1 MDKTAVKVVIETP
14 RGSTEKYDYDK
25 KSGYFLL
32 KKILPAGMV
41 FPYDFGFIPGTRGE
55 DGDPLDIMVL
65 SEFRSFP
72 GCMME
77 CRLLGAIIAEQG
89 KEKQKKVRNDRY
101 LAVPICSGAFQY
113 LHDIDQLPPE
123 MTVQLEDFFIN
134 YNKAEGK
141 VFQPHG
147 LMNADGAFKE
157 IKANSSR
164 QKGK

>member
-1 MDKTAVKVVIETP
+1 MKTSTITVVIETP

-25 KSGYFLL
+25 KSGHYLL
-32 KKILPAGMV
+32 RKILPAGMI

-65 SEFRSFP
+65 SEFKSFP

-77 CRLLGAIIAEQG
+77 CRLLGGIMAEQG

-101 LAVPICSGAFQY
+101 LSIPIFSSVFQY
-113 LHDIDQLPPE
+113 LQAIDQVPSE
-123 MTVQLEDFFIN
+123 MVTQLEDFFVN

-141 VFQPHG
+141 VFHCLG
-147 LMNADGAFKE
+147 LMDADTAF
-157 IKANSSR
+157 R
-164 QKGK
+164 QIQTGGHRKK